1 MKILKYLV
9 FLILIVLIGSAIY
22 FGTKDG
28 TYEITDSKTIEAPAE
43 VVFQKVNNLKS
54 WETWSPWIAEDSN
67 HSFTYAEKSSGEGSS
82 FSWDG
87 KTGGSITTT
96 KVIPSK
102 EIEQDLIVMSSLG
115 ERNSNIHWD
124 FEEID
129 GATKVTWTMKGV
141 HTLTDKVSAAILGN
155 DFNSDIH
162 LKNRLALDKIS
173 NEIEDDMKHY
183 SINVDG
189 ITQYGGGYYMYTTT
203 VAKQHEVNERLEAM
217 LQEVSKFI
225 EKNHINT
232 AGKPLAVYNEIDDAN
247 GTVIFSAGIPVK
259 EQVITPEGST
269 IVSGFMERISAVKIS
284 LKGDYKHL
292 PEAYIKGRTYMD
304 KNSLQVDQ
312 NAKIFE
318 VYETDPTK
326 VRNPAEWV
334 TDIYLPIITEETP
347 REIEIDF

>member
-9 FLILIVLIGSAIY
+9 FLILIFLIGSAIY

-28 TYEITDSKTIEAPAE
+28 TYEIRDSKTIQAPTE

-54 WETWSPWIAEDSN
+54 WETWSPWIAEDAN

-87 KTGGSITTT
+87 KTGGSIVTT
-96 KVIPSK
+96 KVIPNK
-102 EIEQDLIVMSSLG
+102 EIEQDLTVMSSLG

-124 FEEID
+124 FEEVDD
-129 GATKVTWTMKGV
+129 GATKVTWIMKGV
-141 HTLTDKVSAAILGN
+141 HTLTDKVSSAILGN
-155 DFNSDIH
+155 DFNLDIH
-162 LKNRLALDKIS
+162 NKNRLALNKIAT
-173 NEIEDDMKHY
+173 EIEDDMTHY

-217 LQEVSKFI
+217 LQEVSSFI
-225 EKNHINT
+225 ERNHINPS
-232 AGKPLAVYNEIDDAN
+232 GKPLAIYNEIDDIN

-259 EQVITPEGST
+259 EQVITPEGSP
-269 IVSGFMERISAVKIS
+269 IVSGFMENISAVKIS

-292 PEAYIKGRTYMD
+292 PEAYIKGRTYIN
-304 KNSLQVDQ
+304 KNSLQINP

-318 VYETDPTK
+318 VYDTDPSK
-326 VRNPAEWV
+326 IRNPAEWV
-334 TDIYLPIITEETP
+334 TDIYLPIITEQEP
-347 REIEIDF
+347 VEFEF